1 MRSSATSKLAQY
13 CINFAQ
19 VGSTFCQIRNE
30 PSSICQRLVKFCHCG
45 EICQIWSHCFLPI
58 RSKSAFKAFVQTRK
72 FIQVFVRLC
81 QKWNFYYFVSSRVV
95 FRWEDGMT
103 DWLGCPII
111 LVHLKSI
118 KTAGWPDLAKLCHSD
133 KMLKVH
139 AIFDGIYFVF
149 GQIMNLLWQFFS
161 RHWANFH
168 WHKWPIIEQL
178 FKHSIRTEINSGLS
192 SLLWQASS
200 TRLSLCESQFRQNLQ

>member
-1 MRSSATSKLAQY
+1 MAK
-13 CINFAQ
+13 FA
-19 VGSTFCQIRNE
+19 
-30 PSSICQRLVKFCHCG
+30 
-45 EICQIWSHCFLPI
+45 
-58 RSKSAFKAFVQTRK
+58 KSGHTASYP
-72 FIQVFVRLC
+72 FVRNLHL
-81 QKWNFYYFVSSRVV
+81 KLLFKRESS
-95 FRWEDGMT
+95 FRSLSGFAKNGIFIILSLEGSSLDEKT
-103 DWLGCPII
+103 EWLGCPII
-111 LVHLKSI
+111 FVHLKSI
-118 KTAGWPDLAKLCHSD
+118 KTAVWPDVAKLCHSD

-139 AIFDGIYFVF
+139 AIFDGVYFVF